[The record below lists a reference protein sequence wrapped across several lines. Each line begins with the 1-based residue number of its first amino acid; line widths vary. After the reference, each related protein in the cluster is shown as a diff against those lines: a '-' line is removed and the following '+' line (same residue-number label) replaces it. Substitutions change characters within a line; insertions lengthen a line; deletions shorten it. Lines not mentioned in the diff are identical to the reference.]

1 MNNWKWAQQRYKND
15 PEYLAILREENR
27 RKCKEKYAKKKEQ
40 KKNGDTCNNADN
52 NSISNGSV
60 LPMDD

>member
-1 MNNWKWAQQRYKND
+1 MNNWKWAQERYKND

-40 KKNGDTCNNADN
+40 KNGDTCNNADN
-52 NSISNGSV
+52 NSISDGSI
-60 LPMDD
+60 LPMDN